1 VTAERVCVGL
11 IGCGGFLRAVHLPHL
26 LASDLFRVAATC
38 DVDAA
43 AAESVREQAGAAY
56 ATSDVGR
63 LLADPGIDA
72 VVIATRHDSHAPLT
86 IAAARAGK
94 HILCEKPMGL
104 DAAEFRAVADA
115 VRAAGVVYTIGYNR
129 GMAPLVVRAREL
141 LASHPGKR
149 LLYHR
154 LQAPFPPS
162 HWTHLPAVGGGR
174 FVGEGCHIFD
184 LLCELAPAPPAGV
197 YASGGTFLDPASV
210 HIPDSGIVTLTFADG
225 SVATTLVASDGC
237 ARFPK
242 ESTEIYADG
251 TAILIDDFRR
261 LVFRGR
267 AAEEDVE
274 VTLPAQDKGHTAEL
288 EAWGR
293 AILYGAPAPNPLP
306 QALRAA
312 LISVKV
318 LESLSSGR
326 VIPIAASEY
335 AMQEKCP

>member
-1 VTAERVCVGL
+1 MQKLAWGVLSTAKIGL
-11 IGCGGFLRAVHLPHL
+11 QKVIPAMQKGKYSRIVAI
-26 LASDLFRVAATC
+26 ASRDSAKAH
-38 DVDAA
+38 DAA
-43 AAESVREQAGAAY
+43 KRLGIPKAHASYEA
-56 ATSDVGR
+56 
-63 LLADPGIDA
+63 LLADPDVEA
-72 VVIATRHDSHAPLT
+72 VYIPLPNHLHVEWS
-86 IAAARAGK
+86 IKALEAGK
-94 HILCEKPMGL
+94 HVLCEKPMGL